1 MNASDSVVARPSRT
15 IEAEIA
21 GAHVHSTQTCRSEE
35 HVYQTYII
43 HDKEIMSEGAELD
56 MDKPCAFRRV
66 YGMRRLLA
74 RGPSAGLGILD
85 EHAK

>member
-1 MNASDSVVARPSRT
+1 M
-15 IEAEIA
+15 
-21 GAHVHSTQTCRSEE
+21 
-35 HVYQTYII
+35 YQTYII